1 MNIIF
6 CTGRLGQDARSSQ
19 TQSGVPVVSFRL
31 AVDIGYGEK
40 KSTEWRSCSYFGK
53 GAGGVAPYL
62 VKGAAVA
69 IAGEPKIAS
78 YSDKEGNEKF
88 YMEINV
94 TKLDLIGGQQ
104 GQGQERSQTQAE
116 KPARPN
122 KPTAAAPF
130 DDDMPF

>member
-19 TQSGVPVVSFRL
+19 TQSGVPLVSFRL
-31 AVDIGYGEK
+31 AVDIGWGDK
-40 KSTEWRSCSYFGK
+40 KTTEWRSCSYFGK

-78 YSDKEGNEKF
+78 YTDKEGNEKY

-94 TKLDLIGGQQ
+94 TKLDLIGTQ
-104 GQGQERSQTQAE
+104 QGQERSQTQAE
-116 KPARPN
+116 KPARPS
-122 KPTAAAPF
+122 KPTAADSF
-130 DDDMPF
+130 NDDMPF